1 MIQLTVDAV
10 VKDFDKVRAVDRV
23 SLDARGGEVFALLG
37 PNGAGKTTLIRM
49 IMDITRP
56 DEGTIRFDGQPIGDE
71 LKNRIGYL
79 PEERGL
85 YLKQK
90 VAEVVA
96 YFGRLHGMDK
106 AEAKQRAHTWLERVE
121 LTEWEDKNVEDL
133 SKGMQQ
139 KAQLALT
146 LLHDPELVILD
157 EPFSGLDPVNTRM
170 VKDFILEM
178 RDQRKT
184 VLLSTHQ
191 MAQVEAVADRVFMI
205 SRGRRVLYGTLEQ
218 IKKEHS
224 DNAVLVNPEVDP
236 TGVEGVVRSEKRADG
251 QLTKVWLEEDL
262 EPKEFLNRLLARQA
276 PLEHYELAETPLED
290 IFVKLAKEPVHSGE
304 EVGS

>member
-1 MIQLTVDAV
+1 MIQLTVDSA
-10 VKDFDKVRAVDRV
+10 VKDFGRVRAVDRV
-23 SLDARGGEVFALLG
+23 SLEAGGGEVFALLG

-56 DEGTIRFDGQPIGDE
+56 DSGAVRFDGRPIGEDI
-71 LKNRIGYL
+71 KHRIGYL

-96 YFGRLHGMDK
+96 HFGRLHGLGRS
-106 AEAKQRAHTWLERVE
+106 EARERTREWLHRVDLGAWGE
-121 LTEWEDKNVEDL
+121 KNVEDL

-146 LLHDPELVILD
+146 LLHDPDLVILD

-178 RDQRKT
+178 KQQGKT
-184 VLLSTHQ
+184 VVLSTHQ

-205 SRGRRVLYGTLEQ
+205 SRGHRVLYGTLKE
-218 IKKEHS
+218 IKQEHS
-224 DNAVLVNPEVDP
+224 DNAVLVNPGVDAS
-236 TGVEGVVRSEKRADG
+236 GVEGVVKVGERAEG
-251 QLTKVWLEEDL
+251 ELSKVWLEEGV
-262 EPKEFLNRLLARQA
+262 EPRTFLNRLLERRA
-276 PLEHYELAETPLED
+276 PVEHYELAETPLEE
-290 IFVKLAKEPVHSGE
+290 IFVKMARDTSRPE
-304 EVGS
+304 EGGVS